1 MNNRHRNMNRER
13 REGRR
18 VRALVLPIDIVL
30 ILWSYIQ
37 TKILNCQYEPGT
49 RASKSFSCRMRL
61 I

>member
-1 MNNRHRNMNRER
+1 MNRER